1 MLNEST
7 RKISFNWASTLIYN
21 IPIKNFIH
29 TGRFAMSIINHT
41 KQHFHFLE
49 RIRWREKT
57 SFSRRQIESK
67 QIDHPPLSHRILV
80 YIWNRRL
87 FSPRQHFAV
96 GDAPTKSWITG
107 VVSAVVKEGERAR
120 DKEKKEGNAGERN
133 LRRRLSWMGP
143 IVNYSA
149 RLEG

>member
-1 MLNEST
+1 MNPRE
-7 RKISFNWASTLIYN
+7 KIFFYRSLLKFTIFFNQKFFIYTICN
-21 IPIKNFIH
+21 VYYKSYKSSIFI
-29 TGRFAMSIINHT
+29 
-41 KQHFHFLE
+41 FLE

-57 SFSRRQIESK
+57 SFLRRQIESK
-67 QIDHPPLSHRILV
+67 QIDHPPLSHRTLV

-87 FSPRQHFAV
+87 FSPPIAFRGGWCANKIVDNWGGFRGGWRKKGRV
-96 GDAPTKSWITG
+96 
-107 VVSAVVKEGERAR
+107 R
-120 DKEKKEGNAGERN
+120 DKEKKEGSAGERN